1 MEFGYEHPD
10 LLPPYCTV
18 CKRLPLP
25 ECSNDE
31 DEFGASWCATSDP
44 TVTSSTRIWFRIFD
58 MLGVSGNQG
67 KVCYDCHDLVEQ
79 FDVAKSQLKVLQY
92 LQQQNIKVFF
102 ALFEKLHVG
111 LTLLC
116 SEMLSSYYICSN
128 DFFFC
133 SKLAHAQATL
143 CTIQRSFLIYAKM
156 RCVFFFK
163 DCPKFLTFLDF
174 FFQKI
179 RHIFPRTIRILT
191 FKPA

>member
-25 ECSNDE
+25 ECSDDE
-31 DEFGASWCATSDP
+31 DEFGTSWCATSDP

-92 LQQQNIKVFF
+92 LHTAWQLDKI
-102 ALFEKLHVG
+102 
-111 LTLLC
+111 
-116 SEMLSSYYICSN
+116 SEVQPIG
-128 DFFFC
+128 
-133 SKLAHAQATL
+133 T
-143 CTIQRSFLIYAKM
+143 KM
-156 RCVFFFK
+156 WVVCFK
-163 DCPKFLTFLDF
+163 ES
-174 FFQKI
+174 
-179 RHIFPRTIRILT
+179 
-191 FKPA
+191 